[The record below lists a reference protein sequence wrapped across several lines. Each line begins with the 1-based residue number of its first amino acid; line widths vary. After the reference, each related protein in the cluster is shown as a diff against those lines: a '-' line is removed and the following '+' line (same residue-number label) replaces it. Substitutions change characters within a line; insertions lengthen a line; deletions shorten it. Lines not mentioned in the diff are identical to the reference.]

1 MALRIGFL
9 GTGGIARTHLNAL
22 RQLEEAEL
30 VAFSDIV
37 EERSVGAAKEF
48 DALAFTD
55 HRKMLD
61 EVEMDAL
68 FVCLP
73 PFAHTD
79 GEIIAAE
86 KGIHLFVEKPVALTM
101 DKAEEISEAI
111 SRAGVISSVGYHW
124 RYAETTKMAMEL
136 LEGKEIAALHGY
148 WLGGMPR
155 VEWWRVKEKSGG
167 QMVEQT
173 THIFD
178 LARYIVGDAES
189 VYALGFKGILEK
201 RVENHNVEDA
211 SIALIRFKN
220 GLMGQIS
227 STDVITQGGL
237 TGLHIFSAGLTL
249 QISPSVL
256 TIKEAGKVTE
266 IRQQHNC
273 YFAEDST
280 FLEAIKTG
288 DTGKLLSP
296 YSDAVKTLSLTLGA
310 NKSLETGEVVAL

>member
-22 RQLEEAEL
+22 RQLEEAEV
-30 VAFSDIV
+30 VAFCDIV
-37 EERSVGAAKEF
+37 EERAEGAAKQF

-61 EVEMDAL
+61 EVKMDAL

-79 GEIIAAE
+79 AEITAAE
-86 KGIHLFVEKPVALTM
+86 KGIHIFVEKPVALTM
-101 DKAEEISEAI
+101 EKAEEISAAI
-111 SRAGVISSVGYHW
+111 SKASVISSVGYHW
-124 RYAETTKMAMEL
+124 RYAELTQRAMEL
-136 LEGKEIAALHGY
+136 VEGREIAALHGY

-178 LARYIVGDAES
+178 LARYFAGDAQS

-211 SIALIRFKN
+211 SIALVRFKN
-220 GLMGQIS
+220 GLIGQIS
-227 STDVITQGGL
+227 SADVVTQGGL
-237 TGLHIFSAGLTL
+237 TGLHIFCDGLTL

-256 TIKEAGKVTE
+256 TIREAGKVTE
-266 IRQQHNC
+266 MRQKHNC
-273 YFAEDST
+273 YYDEDSI

-288 DTGKLLSP
+288 NTSKILSP

>member
-22 RQLEEAEL
+22 RQLEEAEV
-30 VAFSDIV
+30 VAFCDIV
-37 EERSVGAAKEF
+37 EERAEGAAKQF

-61 EVEMDAL
+61 EVKMDAL

-79 GEIIAAE
+79 AEITAAE
-86 KGIHLFVEKPVALTM
+86 KGIHIFVEKPVALTM
-101 DKAEEISEAI
+101 EKAEEISAAI
-111 SRAGVISSVGYHW
+111 SKASVISSVGYHW
-124 RYAETTKMAMEL
+124 RYAELTQRAMEL
-136 LEGKEIAALHGY
+136 VEGREIAALHGY

-178 LARYIVGDAES
+178 LARYFAGDAQS

-211 SIALIRFKN
+211 SIALVRFKN
-220 GLMGQIS
+220 GLIGQIS

-237 TGLHIFSAGLTL
+237 NGLHIFCDGLTL
-249 QISPSVL
+249 QISPSLL
-256 TIKEAGKVTE
+256 TIREAGKVTE
-266 IRQQHNC
+266 MRQKHNC
-273 YFAEDST
+273 YYAEDST

-288 DTGKLLSP
+288 NTSKILSS
-296 YSDAVKTLSLTLGA
+296 YSDAIKTFSLTLGA

>member
-9 GTGGIARTHLNAL
+9 GAGGIARTHLNAL
-22 RQLEEAEL
+22 SQLEEAQV
-30 VAFSDIV
+30 VALCDIV
-37 EERSVGAAKEF
+37 EERAVNAAKQF
-48 DALAFTD
+48 NALAFTD

-61 EVEMDAL
+61 EVKMDAL

-86 KGIHLFVEKPVALTM
+86 KGIHILVEKPVALTM
-101 DKAEEISEAI
+101 DKAEEIDEAI
-111 SRAGVISSVGYHW
+111 SKAGVISSVAYHW
-124 RYAETTKMAMEL
+124 RYAETTKRAMEL

-148 WLGGMPR
+148 WLGGMPK

-178 LARYIVGDAES
+178 LARYFVGDAQS

-201 RVENHNVEDA
+201 EVENHNVEDA
-211 SIALIRFKN
+211 SVALIRFKN
-220 GLMGQIS
+220 GLIGQIS

-237 TGLHIFSAGLTL
+237 TGLHIFCAGLTL
-249 QISPSVL
+249 QITPSLL
-256 TIKEAGKVTE
+256 TIREEGKVTE
-266 IRQQHNC
+266 MRQRHDC
-273 YFAEDST
+273 YFVEDST
-280 FLEAIKTG
+280 FLEAIKSG
-288 DTGKLLSP
+288 DASKILSP

>member
-30 VAFSDIV
+30 VAFCDIV
-37 EERSVGAAKEF
+37 EERAEGAAKQF

-61 EVEMDAL
+61 EVKMDAL

-79 GEIIAAE
+79 AEITAAE
-86 KGIHLFVEKPVALTM
+86 KGIHIFVEKPVALTM
-101 DKAEEISEAI
+101 EKAEEISAAI
-111 SRAGVISSVGYHW
+111 TKAGVVSSVGYHW
-124 RYAETTKMAMEL
+124 RYAELTRMAMEL

-148 WLGGMPR
+148 WLGGMPK

-178 LARYIVGDAES
+178 LARYFAGDAES

-211 SIALIRFKN
+211 SIALVRFKN
-220 GLMGQIS
+220 GLIGQIS
-227 STDVITQGGL
+227 SADVVTQGGL
-237 TGLHIFSAGLTL
+237 NGLHIFCAGLTL
-249 QISPSVL
+249 QISPAVL
-256 TIKEAGKVTE
+256 TIREAGKVTE
-266 IRQQHNC
+266 MRQKHNC
-273 YFAEDST
+273 YYDEDSI

-288 DTGKLLSP
+288 DASKILSP
-296 YSDAVKTLSLTLGA
+296 YSDAVKTFSLTLGA
-310 NKSLETGEVVAL
+310 NTSLETGEVVAL

>member
-1 MALRIGFL
+1 MAVRIGFL
-9 GTGGIARTHLNAL
+9 GAGNIAGTHFNVLG
-22 RQLEEAEL
+22 QLEEAEV
-30 VAFSDIV
+30 VAVCDIAG
-37 EERSVGAAKEF
+37 ERAESAAKKFE
-48 DALAFTD
+48 ASAFTD
-55 HRKMLD
+55 HRKML
-61 EVEMDAL
+61 EEAEMDAL

-79 GEIIAAE
+79 AEIIAAE

-101 DKAEEISEAI
+101 DKAEEISAAI
-111 SRAGVISSVGYHW
+111 SRAGIINSAAYHW
-124 RYAETTKMAMEL
+124 RYAELTQRAKEL
-136 LEGKEIAALHGY
+136 VEGREIAALHGY
-148 WLGGMPR
+148 WLGGMPK

-178 LARYIVGDAES
+178 LARYFAGDAQS
-189 VYALGFKGILEK
+189 VYALGLKGILEK
-201 RVENHNVEDA
+201 RVENHNIEDA

-227 STDVITQGGL
+227 STDVATQGGL
-237 TGLHIFSAGLTL
+237 SGLHIICDGLTL

-256 TIKEAGKVTE
+256 TIQEKGKVTE
-266 IRQQHNC
+266 MRQRHNC
-273 YFAEDST
+273 YLAEDKA
-280 FLEAIKTG
+280 FLDAIKTG
-288 DTGKLLSP
+288 EASKILSS

>member
-1 MALRIGFL
+1 MALRVGFL

-22 RQLEEAEL
+22 SQLEEAEV
-30 VAFSDIV
+30 VALCDVV
-37 EERSVGAAKEF
+37 EERAVTAAKQF

-61 EVEMDAL
+61 EVKMDAL

-101 DKAEEISEAI
+101 DKAEEINQAI
-111 SRAGVISSVGYHW
+111 SKAGVISSVGYHW
-124 RYAETTKMAMEL
+124 RYAETTKMAMQL
-136 LEGKEIAALHGY
+136 LEGKEIAAVHGY

-178 LARYIVGDAES
+178 LARHFVGDAQS
-189 VYALGFKGILEK
+189 VYALGFKGILGK
-201 RVENHNVEDA
+201 KVENHNVEDA

-220 GLMGQIS
+220 GLIGQIS

-237 TGLHIFSAGLTL
+237 TGLHIFCAGLTL
-249 QISPSVL
+249 QIKTSAL
-256 TIKEAGKVTE
+256 TIQEAGKTTE
-266 IRQQHNC
+266 ISQKHNC

-280 FLEAIKTG
+280 FLEAIKTK
-288 DTGKLLSP
+288 DASKILSP
-296 YSDAVKTLSLTLGA
+296 YSNAVKTLSLTLGA
-310 NKSLETGEVVAL
+310 NKSLETGEVVEL